1 MLDLSLD
8 EILGLLESI
17 NTGDFSG
24 EDTQAAINKLK
35 DTAKV
40 RMEFFKEN
48 EK

>member
-1 MLDLSLD
+1 MLDLNLN

-24 EDTQAAINKLK
+24 EDTQAAITKLK
-35 DTAKV
+35 ETARV

-48 EK
+48 GK